1 MKHKKQNISQTFQK
15 WLLVLVS
22 VAFLVT
28 TTFLWV
34 IQTKLSE
41 NNAIDLLS
49 LNIRDVQ
56 EDILDASDENLLS
69 IARQIKKEVGAARSI
84 GKRVDREMLLAL
96 AEEYDVVEINVVDDE
111 GIITA
116 STYRSFV
123 GYNMA
128 DGTQSREFM
137 VLLEGAEEFAQS
149 YQSISYD
156 ATMSRKYGGIALR
169 GDGFVQVGYD
179 MARFRQ
185 DIDEFVVGV
194 TRNRHVGEGG
204 SIIIVDSSG
213 NIVSDRHGN
222 EGKRLDV
229 TGLRINA
236 EAAAAGEAFTA
247 EVYGEPCHCMY
258 QVTEGY
264 RIIAVIP
271 QSEAAL
277 SRNVSVG
284 ITTAMQIMVFT
295 ALFVMIYV
303 LVKRLVVNNIY
314 KINGSLSAIT
324 EGNLDTVVDVR
335 SHQEFD
341 ALSNDINAT
350 VDTLKRYIADA
361 AARIDAE
368 LAFAK
373 AIQHSALPSVFPPYP
388 NRREFDIWAAMH
400 TAKEVGGDCG
410 KH

>member
-213 NIVSDRHGN
+213 NIVSDRHGK
-222 EGKRLDV
+222 E
-229 TGLRINA
+229 
-236 EAAAAGEAFTA
+236 E
-247 EVYGEPCHCMY
+247 
-258 QVTEGY
+258 
-264 RIIAVIP
+264 
-271 QSEAAL
+271 
-277 SRNVSVG
+277 
-284 ITTAMQIMVFT
+284 
-295 ALFVMIYV
+295 
-303 LVKRLVVNNIY
+303 
-314 KINGSLSAIT
+314 
-324 EGNLDTVVDVR
+324 
-335 SHQEFD
+335 
-341 ALSNDINAT
+341 
-350 VDTLKRYIADA
+350 DTL
-361 AARIDAE
+361 
-368 LAFAK
+368 
-373 AIQHSALPSVFPPYP
+373 
-388 NRREFDIWAAMH
+388 
-400 TAKEVGGDCG
+400 
-410 KH
+410 